1 MPISGISQPEQIV
14 IDDHL
19 RLRKYDGVID
29 FALGWYQNRET
40 LLLVDGAERP
50 YDMARLQRMYSYLDA
65 HGELYWIEY
74 KIGGAFMPVGDVTLC
89 RKDLP
94 IVIGDSRFRHCG
106 IGGQVVSALIR
117 RGQMLGFA
125 ELQVAEIYDY
135 NVGSRKLFTNLGF
148 VPYESTEKGHRYRLI
163 LSEKTDNIINAHI

>member
-14 IDDHL
+14 IDNHL

-74 KIGGAFMPVGDVTLC
+74 KIGGVFMPV
-89 RKDLP
+89 
-94 IVIGDSRFRHCG
+94 
-106 IGGQVVSALIR
+106 A
-117 RGQMLGFA
+117 M
-125 ELQVAEIYDY
+125 
-135 NVGSRKLFTNLGF
+135 
-148 VPYESTEKGHRYRLI
+148 
-163 LSEKTDNIINAHI
+163 